1 MKNSI
6 RTILS
11 VIMILIAASAAI
23 AFGPKSMDSQ
33 QVKGDFVLANPAR
46 STCTDIPIGRAGS
59 VTVTAPITNKALWI
73 DWQTTVKST
82 GAAVAV
88 KRSFNSNTA
97 YMVSSGKPDALHPNV
112 TSVKFTNF
120 TTNVVHTVCYDASN

>member
-1 MKNSI
+1 MKSI
-6 RTILS
+6 TTFF
-11 VIMILIAASAAI
+11 VMILILVAASAAI

-33 QVKGDFVLANPAR
+33 QVKGDFVLPNPAR
-46 STCTDIPIGRAGS
+46 STCTDIPIGRDGS

-73 DWQTTVKST
+73 DWQTFVKST
-82 GAAVAV
+82 GVAVAV

-97 YMVSSGKPDALHPNV
+97 YRVSTGRADALHPNV

-120 TTNVVHTVCYDASN
+120 TTATVHTVCYDASN